1 MNSDQFPNLH
11 HHQPKWQSF
20 FGPSMQSVNWTGH
33 GHFENFETRRPL
45 EGEVKMRLNLKFLRD
60 FISRPFIDTKSIENT
75 FYLMYV
81 HFNPFAPKSDQILSF
96 SPERYLQYGEFGN
109 TVWPVCM
116 VTSTREL
123 CDKIW
128 LVPTCY
134 SRVLVDN
141 ELDQN
146 NSD

>member
-33 GHFENFETRRPL
+33 GHFENFKTWRPF

-60 FISRPFIDTKSIENT
+60 FISRPFIDTKSIET
-75 FYLMYV
+75 LFTLCMYTL
-81 HFNPFAPKSDQILSF
+81 ILSLPRVIKF
-96 SPERYLQYGEFGN
+96 SVSHQSFTIQYGEFGN